1 MKLNEERV
9 HERLDR
15 SDNSMQSSTNEQRQL
30 WTKFEDQ
37 VDENN
42 KLISSENAV
51 ASQIMKRVNWIR
63 TLGQDMKTM
72 MQGIFTMTFL
82 TFRAVTDI
90 RSYLVSH
97 LERPLYK
104 EPMILEDSLGRSFPI
119 SLQFISSWDA
129 LTR

>member
-90 RSYLVSH
+90 RNYLVSH